1 MNTKDLFNIREML
14 CSELS
19 EFSGQRELSTAE
31 LDAVHKLASSI
42 KNIDKIVMFESGG
55 YSRDDGYSREDGY
68 SRDWDANIR
77 GGYNRGSSYRRKRDS
92 MGRYSRDDGN
102 AKDLIERMMQD
113 TDDPNVK
120 EALRQAMHVVEN
132 G

>member
-1 MNTKDLFNIREML
+1 MWLPTG
-14 CSELS
+14 LS
-19 EFSGQRELSTAE
+19 SARTA
-31 LDAVHKLASSI
+31 
-42 KNIDKIVMFESGG
+42 
-55 YSRDDGYSREDGY
+55 
-68 SRDWDANIR
+68 
-77 GGYNRGSSYRRKRDS
+77 YNRGSSYRRKMDS
-92 MGRYSRDDGN
+92 MGRYSRDEGK

>member
-1 MNTKDLFNIREML
+1 M
-14 CSELS
+14 CA
-19 EFSGQRELSTAE
+19 AE
-31 LDAVHKLASSI
+31 LDAIHKLASSI
-42 KNIDKIVMFESGG
+42 KNIDKIAMFESGD
-55 YSRDDGYSREDGY
+55 YNRDDGYSR
-68 SRDWDANIR
+68 DWSSGRTA
-77 GGYNRGSSYRRKRDS
+77 YNRGSSYRRKRDS
-92 MGRYSRDDGN
+92 MGRYSRDEGK

>member
-1 MNTKDLFNIREML
+1 MRRRAFFIPDCAKKDAHLR
-14 CSELS
+14 
-19 EFSGQRELSTAE
+19 
-31 LDAVHKLASSI
+31 
-42 KNIDKIVMFESGG
+42 
-55 YSRDDGYSREDGY
+55 RDFVAAHRFVV
-68 SRDWDANIR
+68 RAPA
-77 GGYNRGSSYRRKRDS
+77 YNRGSSYRRKMDS
-92 MGRYSRDDGN
+92 MGRYSRDEGK

>member
-1 MNTKDLFNIREML
+1 MNMKELFGIREML
-14 CSELS
+14 CEELS
-19 EFSGQRELSTAE
+19 EFSGQRELSAAE
-31 LDAVHKLASSI
+31 LDAIHKLASSI
-42 KNIDKIVMFESGG
+42 KNIDKIAMFESSD
-55 YSRDDGYSREDGY
+55 YNRDDGYSR
-68 SRDWDANIR
+68 DWSSGRTA
-77 GGYNRGSSYRRKRDS
+77 YNRGSSYRRKRDS
-92 MGRYSRDDGN
+92 MGRYSRDEGK

>member
-1 MNTKDLFNIREML
+1 MNMKELFGIREML
-14 CSELS
+14 CEELS
-19 EFSGQRELSTAE
+19 EFSGQRELSAAE
-31 LDAVHKLASSI
+31 LDAIHKLASSI
-42 KNIDKIVMFESGG
+42 KNIDKIAMFESGD
-55 YSRDDGYSREDGY
+55 YSRDDGYSRDNGY
-68 SRDWDANIR
+68 SRDWSSGRTA
-77 GGYNRGSSYRRKRDS
+77 YNKGSSYRRKRDS
-92 MGRYSRDDGN
+92 MGRYSRDEGK

>member
-1 MNTKDLFNIREML
+1 MNMKELFGIREML
-14 CSELS
+14 CEELS
-19 EFSGQRELSTAE
+19 EFSVQRELSAAD
-31 LDAVHKLASSI
+31 LDAIHKLASSI
-42 KNIDKIVMFESGG
+42 KNIDKIAMFESGD
-55 YSRDDGYSREDGY
+55 YSRDDGYSRDGGY
-68 SRDWDANIR
+68 SRDWSSGRTA
-77 GGYNRGSSYRRKRDS
+77 YNRGSSYRRKRDS
-92 MGRYSRDDGN
+92 MGRYSRDEGK